1 MEQLRWRGLL
11 VAAAWAAGCQ
21 AIHQPDPHAA
31 HAAPVPPTPSSLV
44 VQGCEET
51 AYVDRRAPA
60 ADRELAWILSIA
72 SDPERCL
79 TITVGQSV
87 VWNGNFNV
95 HPLDPQGGDTPNPIT
110 GTETGAVT
118 FTAPGTFGY
127 LCGVHPSMKG
137 AIQVV
142 PAAPAAVPALG
153 WAARAG
159 LLILLLLLLR
169 DGHRKFEDTWPRR
182 KA

>member
-1 MEQLRWRGLL
+1 MEQLRWLL
-11 VAAAWAAGCQ
+11 VAAACLAGCQ
-21 AIHQPDPHAA
+21 AIHQPDPHAG
-31 HAAPVPPTPSSLV
+31 HAAPVPRTPSSLV

-72 SDPERCL
+72 SDPERCM

-87 VWNGNFNV
+87 VWTGNFNV

-127 LCGVHPSMKG
+127 VCGVHPSMKG

-159 LLILLLLLLR
+159 LLILLMCLVGLR
-169 DGHRKFEDTWPRR
+169 GRR
-182 KA
+182 LA